1 MMKVSVKIIHF
12 EVMTSTKSSNSL
24 LLTILQSTSVD
35 SIGFQSVWLIARV
48 LAGLLMIHNGLDK
61 LADVQGFADNVV
73 IFIGLPYPV
82 FFTYCAA
89 YIEIVAAV
97 LLSIGLLTR
106 LSALSLFLTM
116 LVAIYFH
123 LKGDGLQ
130 IAPLETASL
139 YASFYLLFLL
149 NGAGIFSLD
158 ALLAKWFISKD

>member
-1 MMKVSVKIIHF
+1 
-12 EVMTSTKSSNSL
+12 MTTNNTNNSL
-24 LLTILQSTSVD
+24 FSIIFQSTSVD
-35 SIGFQSVWLIARV
+35 NLGFQSVWLVVRV
-48 LAGLLMIHNGLDK
+48 LAGVLMIHNGLDK

-73 IFIGLPYPV
+73 TFIGLPYPV
-82 FFTYCAA
+82 FLTYCAA
-89 YIEIVAAV
+89 YIEIVGAV

-106 LSALSLFLTM
+106 LSALSLLLTM

-123 LKGDGLQ
+123 VKGDGLK
-130 IAPLETASL
+130 IPPLETASL

>member
-1 MMKVSVKIIHF
+1 
-12 EVMTSTKSSNSL
+12 MTTTNTSNSL
-24 LLTILQSTSVD
+24 LSTIFQSTSVD
-35 SIGFQSVWLIARV
+35 NFGFQSVWLVVRV

-61 LADVQGFADNVV
+61 LADIQGFADNVV
-73 IFIGLPYPV
+73 TFIGLPYPV

-89 YIEIVAAV
+89 YIEIVGAV
-97 LLSIGLLTR
+97 LLTVGLLPR

-123 LKGDGLQ
+123 LKGNGLQ
-130 IAPLETASL
+130 IPPLETASL
-139 YASFYLLFLL
+139 YALFYLLFLV

>member
-1 MMKVSVKIIHF
+1 
-12 EVMTSTKSSNSL
+12 MTSTKTSNSL
-24 LLTILQSTSVD
+24 LLTIFQSTSVD
-35 SIGFQSVWLIARV
+35 NIGFQSLWLVVRV

-73 IFIGLPYPV
+73 TFIGLPYPV

-89 YIEIVAAV
+89 YIEIVGAV
-97 LLSIGLLTR
+97 LLSVGLLTR

-130 IAPLETASL
+130 IPPLETASL
-139 YASFYLLFLL
+139 YALFYLLFLL

>member
-1 MMKVSVKIIHF
+1 
-12 EVMTSTKSSNSL
+12 MTTTNTNNSL
-24 LLTILQSTSVD
+24 FSAIFQSTPVD
-35 SIGFQSVWLIARV
+35 NLGFQSVWLLVRM

-61 LADVQGFADNVV
+61 LGDVQGFADNVV
-73 IFIGLPYPV
+73 SFIGLPYPV

-89 YIEIVAAV
+89 YIEIVGAV
-97 LLSIGLLTR
+97 LLSVGLLTR

-123 LKGDGLQ
+123 LKGDGLT

-139 YASFYLLFLL
+139 YALCYLFFLT

-158 ALLAKWFISKD
+158 ALIAKWLVRKD

>member
-1 MMKVSVKIIHF
+1 M
-12 EVMTSTKSSNSL
+12 
-24 LLTILQSTSVD
+24 
-35 SIGFQSVWLIARV
+35 
-48 LAGLLMIHNGLDK
+48 
-61 LADVQGFADNVV
+61 
-73 IFIGLPYPV
+73 
-82 FFTYCAA
+82 
-89 YIEIVAAV
+89 
-97 LLSIGLLTR
+97 LSIGLLTR